1 MCSQPYYP
9 SRPLPASC
17 TQLLST
23 RIHST
28 PRNTTTMFTTKSYSL
43 SSKLSSDGDTTSKV
57 LATPSMWSLI
67 TGISNTS
74 PQLKSSHINKHDG
87 LNTSPLLTSSSVS
100 VPENSEPN
108 PTLLLDDGTSI
119 LKRGIATMPLSILRT
134 TDPCSLPNSWH
145 CPSELLP

>member
-23 RIHST
+23 HVHST
-28 PRNTTTMFTTKSYSL
+28 PQNATTMFTTKSYSL
-43 SSKLSSDGDTTSKV
+43 SMKHSNDGDTILKV
-57 LATPSMWSLI
+57 PATPSMWSLI

-74 PQLKSSHINKHDG
+74 PQPKSSRVDKHDG
-87 LNTSPLLTSSSVS
+87 LNTFPLSTLSSISVL
-100 VPENSEPN
+100 ENLGPSL
-108 PTLLLDDGTSI
+108 TLLLDDGTSI
-119 LKRGIATMPLSILRT
+119 LKRGIVTMPLSILRT

-145 CPSELLP
+145 HPSKLLP